1 MSTSRTIIR
10 LAAATAVGI
19 ALAGTTAAPAL
30 AAGFD
35 VSLNEVP
42 SSFTAGGQPDAFT
55 VELQN
60 NTNKL
65 VTGVMVGFAI
75 QLDGLTASNVRIHT
89 FGADL
94 TMRDEGDRVV
104 ATDPHSRDLPKGAR
118 TEIGYAIEFL
128 TGAPQG
134 RATLTAYAL
143 ARGGNL
149 DQASDPIDVEGGPA
163 TPTPTAAPTPTD
175 TNPLPTDSATPY
187 NGATSVPPGITGAL
201 ANNNTPGS
209 GAAGIP
215 VGLYVMGGLLV
226 GVGGVILWMLYTQRP
241 QPASGGDTHPD
252 LEEIGRV

>member
-10 LAAATAVGI
+10 IAGATAVGI
-19 ALAGTTAAPAL
+19 ALAGTAAAPAF

-42 SSFTAGGQPDAFT
+42 SSFTAGGQPDDFT

-60 NTNKL
+60 NTNKS

-94 TMRDEGDRVV
+94 AMRDEGDQVV
-104 ATDPHSRDLPKGAR
+104 ATDPHPRDLPKGAR
-118 TEIGYAIEFL
+118 TQIGYAIEFL
-128 TGAPQG
+128 TGAPSG

-143 ARGGNL
+143 ARGGTL
-149 DQASDPIDVEGGPA
+149 GQTSDPIDVQGGTA

-175 TNPLPTDSATPY
+175 ANPFPTDSAAPY
-187 NGATSVPPGITGAL
+187 NGAASVPPGITGAL
-201 ANNNTPGS
+201 ANNNTPDS
-209 GAAGIP
+209 GATDIP
-215 VGLYVMGGLLV
+215 VGLYIMGGVLV
-226 GVGGVILWMLYTQRP
+226 GVGGVILLMLFKQRP
-241 QPASGGDTHPD
+241 QPASGEDFPP
-252 LEEIGRV
+252 

>member
-1 MSTSRTIIR
+1 MSTGRTLIR

-35 VSLNEVP
+35 VSLNQVP
-42 SSFTAGGQPDAFT
+42 SSFTAGGQPEDFT

-94 TMRDEGDRVV
+94 TMRDEGDQVV
-104 ATDPHSRDLPKGAR
+104 ATDPHPRDLPKGAR

-128 TGAPQG
+128 TGAPSG

-149 DQASDPIDVEGGPA
+149 DQASDPIDVEGGTA
-163 TPTPTAAPTPTD
+163 TPTPTVAPTPTAAPAPTD
-175 TNPLPTDSATPY
+175 TNPFPTDSAT
-187 NGATSVPPGITGAL
+187 PGITGAL
-201 ANNNTPGS
+201 ANNNNTPAS
-209 GAAGIP
+209 GAAGIQ
-215 VGLYVMGGLLV
+215 VGLYIMGGVLV
-226 GVGGVILWMLYTQRP
+226 GVGGVILLMLFKQRP
-241 QPASGGDTHPD
+241 QPASGEDFPP
-252 LEEIGRV
+252 